1 MVRRIFVFLAIAITA
16 TIIIVSLKVTPIWWL
31 FIIAGPLMVL
41 GFYDMFQTKH
51 AIRRNFPV
59 IGNFRYMLEGIRPEI
74 MQYFVETD
82 TEGRPFDRIDRSLVY
97 RRAKNITDTTPF
109 GTQENTYQA
118 GYEWIN
124 HSLYAKSHHDYK
136 VDTRVMIGGKDCLK
150 PYSASVLNISAMS
163 FGSLSHSA
171 VEALNGGAK
180 LENFAHNT
188 GEGGV
193 SPYHLKNGGDLI
205 WQVGTGYFGC
215 RAEDGTFSPEK
226 FKVTAS
232 AESVKMIEIKLS
244 QGAKPGHG
252 GILPA
257 KKNTPEIAAIRGVE
271 AHTDVNSPPAHSAF
285 SNPMEFMS
293 FIKQVR
299 DLSGG
304 KPVGFKFC
312 VGVKREFEELC
323 EAMVST
329 GITPDYIAVDGG
341 EGGTGAAPVEFSDS
355 VGTPFLDGL
364 AFVNDTL
371 VRYGLRDKLKIS
383 ASGKVV
389 SGFHIVR
396 ALAMGADFCQSARAM
411 MMSLGCIQAL
421 LCNTNTCPV
430 GIATQDKKLIK
441 GLDVADKRARVAS
454 YHKKTVDSF
463 TEILL
468 AAGITEKEK
477 LTRAHINHRIASNV
491 IKTYEDMYPSVMMH
505 NVGVLN

>member
-1 MVRRIFVFLAIAITA
+1 MVRRIFLVLSLLLITA
-16 TIIIVSLKVTPIWWL
+16 VVLISLYVKPIWWIFYL
-31 FIIAGPLMVL
+31 IGPLVL
-41 GFYDMFQTKH
+41 IGLYDIIQTRH
-51 AIRRNFPV
+51 AILRNFPI
-59 IGNFRYMLEGIRPEI
+59 IGHFRYILEGIRPEI

-97 RRAKNITDTTPF
+97 RRAKNATDTTPF
-109 GTQENTYQA
+109 GTQEDTYKA

-124 HSLYAKSHHDYK
+124 HSLYAKSHHDFE
-136 VDTRVMIGGKDCLK
+136 VDTRVLVGGKDCTQ

-163 FGSLSHSA
+163 FGSLSKNA

-188 GEGGV
+188 GEGGI
-193 SPYHLKNGGDLI
+193 SPYHLENGGDLI

-215 RAEDGTFSPEK
+215 RNQDGTFSPEK
-226 FKVTAS
+226 FKETAS
-232 AESVKMIEIKLS
+232 FPSVKMIEIKLS

-257 KKNTPEIAAIRGVE
+257 KKNTPEIAKIRGVE
-271 AHTDVNSPPAHSAF
+271 PGTAVLSPPSHSAF
-285 SNPMEFMS
+285 TNPMEFMS

-299 DLSGG
+299 ELSGG
-304 KPVGFKFC
+304 KPIGFKFC

-323 EAMVST
+323 EAMVTT
-329 GITPDYIAVDGG
+329 GITPDYIGVDGG

-364 AFVNDTL
+364 AFVHDTL
-371 VRYGLRDKLKIS
+371 VKYGLRDQLKIS

-389 SGFHIVR
+389 TGFHLVR
-396 ALAMGADFCQSARAM
+396 AIALGADFCQSARAM

-430 GIATQDKKLIK
+430 GIATQDRKLMK
-441 GLDVADKRARVAS
+441 GLDVEDKTVRVAS
-454 YHKKTVDSF
+454 YHKKTIDSF
-463 TEILL
+463 KEIVL
-468 AAGITEKEK
+468 AAGLTDKDD
-477 LTRAHINHRIASNV
+477 LTRSHINHRIESNV
-491 IKTYEDMYPSVMMH
+491 IKTYEDMYPSFVVS
-505 NVGVLN
+505 NTKVTN